1 MKGRKLEIVNEITY
15 SVIKL
20 ESTMCWRRQKARITT
35 IGNYSQI
42 AIDMGLTI
50 MSNMRVS
57 MLHQI
62 YQMKCESSMLNGAEI
77 GETEGRF
84 GNGGRNTEEV
94 QQESAKNP

>member
-1 MKGRKLEIVNEITY
+1 MEGRKLEIVSEITY
-15 SVIKL
+15 SGIKL
-20 ESTMCWRRQKARITT
+20 ESIRCWRRQKARITT

-42 AIDMGLTI
+42 SIDKCLTI

-57 MLHQI
+57 ILHQI
-62 YQMKCESSMLNGAEI
+62 YQMKCESSMLHGAEI
-77 GETEGRF
+77 GGTERRF